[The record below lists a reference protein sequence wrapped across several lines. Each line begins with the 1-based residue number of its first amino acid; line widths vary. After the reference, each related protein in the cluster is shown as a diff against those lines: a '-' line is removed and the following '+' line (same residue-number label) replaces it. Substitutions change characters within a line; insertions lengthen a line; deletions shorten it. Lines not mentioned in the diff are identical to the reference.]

1 MSDDGYALQEP
12 AVLQELAALQERAAL
27 RGRETG
33 AQLNLMLRERERG
46 KARVVQSK
54 LLETHIIDIMIVIM

>member
-27 RGRETG
+27 RGCETG
-33 AQLNLMLRERERG
+33 AQLNLMLQERERSRPVLF
-46 KARVVQSK
+46 KASCLR
-54 LLETHIIDIMIVIM
+54 LT